1 MEVSKQV
8 RMDNLYMDL
17 AERVSKESKARRLQV
32 GAILVKD
39 DNIISFGWNGM
50 PSGMDNNCEDEVWT
64 PNEGPWGD
72 AGEYVLT
79 TKKEVLHA
87 ESNCLMKL
95 VADDS
100 GTGSKD
106 STLYVTTAPCSDCA
120 KLIKQAKIKRVV
132 FKHHY
137 RLQDGYELIK
147 KMGIQIE
154 QLEDTTNK

>member
-1 MEVSKQV
+1 MEASKQV
-8 RMDNLYMDL
+8 RMDHLYMDL

-39 DNIISFGWNGM
+39 DNVISMGWNGM
-50 PSGMDNNCEDEVWT
+50 PSGMDNNCEDKTWVS
-64 PNEGPWGD
+64 NEGPWGD
-72 AGEYVLT
+72 NGEYVLT

-87 ESNCLMKL
+87 ESNALMKL

-100 GTGSKD
+100 GTGSRD

-132 FKHHY
+132 FKNHY
-137 RLQDGYELIK
+137 RLRDGYELLQ

-154 QLEDTTNK
+154 QLQDTAS